1 MNIPNIRD
9 IRTIKPYMIN
19 LPQFP
24 QKYQRSLRNLAQLN
38 ITPQRVDAV
47 YGKDLDDDYIK
58 SITYPSVHYTMNRG
72 RSLDSDIAN
81 HGAIGCSLSHIKLW
95 KQMIE
100 KKEEMYLII
109 EDDVAVT
116 AKVTTETINSFLQE
130 VCQHDPN
137 WDVILLG
144 WMKPLPGLISKDG
157 DVRVAPNIYR
167 INDVTFGT
175 HAYLINRKGAE
186 RLLKSAFPI
195 IDQVDSYLSYMACRG
210 DIHAYRPSRPFI
222 DQYNPEG
229 SSIQDSISN
238 LNIKPVLNRF
248 SHKCIRGWIFF
259 FLFVTIVAVILLM
272 RRRN

>member
-1 MNIPNIRD
+1 MNIVANVD

-24 QKYQRSLRNLAQLN
+24 QKYQRSLRNLSKLN
-38 ITPQRVDAV
+38 IVPQRVDAV
-47 YGKDLDDDYIK
+47 YGKDLPDDYIK

-116 AKVTTETINSFLQE
+116 ATITTETINSFLQE

-144 WMKPLPGLISKDG
+144 WMKPLPGVLSKDG
-157 DVRVAPNIYR
+157 DVRVTPNIYK

-210 DIHAYRPSRPFI
+210 DINAYRPSRPFI
-222 DQYNPEG
+222 DQHNPEG
-229 SSIQDSISN
+229 SSIQDSMSN
-238 LNIKPVLNRF
+238 LNIKPIINRF
-248 SHKCIRGWIFF
+248 SHKCIRGWLLF
-259 FLFVTIVAVILLM
+259 FLFVTIIAAILLL
-272 RRRN
+272 RRRK